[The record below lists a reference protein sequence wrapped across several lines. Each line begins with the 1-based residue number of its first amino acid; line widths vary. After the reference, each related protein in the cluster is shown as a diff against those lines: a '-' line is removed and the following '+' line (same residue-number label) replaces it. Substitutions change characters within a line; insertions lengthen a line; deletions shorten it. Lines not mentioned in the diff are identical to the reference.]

1 MMLLK
6 IAREYDG
13 NGPERRLA
21 ADLQTCSVL
30 VTVAL
35 YRDPLRGPLLSGTCL
50 SLTSA
55 E

>member
-1 MMLLK
+1 MNDD
-6 IAREYDG
+6 E
-13 NGPERRLA
+13 NGLERHLA

-35 YRDPLRGPLLSGTCL
+35 YRDPLRGTLLRGTCL